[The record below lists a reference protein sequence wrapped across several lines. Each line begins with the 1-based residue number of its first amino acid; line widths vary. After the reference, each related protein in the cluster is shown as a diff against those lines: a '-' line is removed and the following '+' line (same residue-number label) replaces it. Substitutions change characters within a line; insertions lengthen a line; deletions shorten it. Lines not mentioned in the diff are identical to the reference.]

1 MKNTDKKGHKGIY
14 NRLALIKCYLLDM
27 DLALYAFCLPSL
39 VKFIKSW
46 IYFVIMKLDFTQIK
60 GMMKKV
66 VERLRFEPVT
76 IWSLDQHLSEH
87 SYCGLLK
94 CQKKINQINSDLTLI
109 HMAFCSS
116 NFSKNA
122 LCCRGQKIN
131 SFIKKIV

>member
-1 MKNTDKKGHKGIY
+1 MNIVCNIKGIY

-46 IYFVIMKLDFTQIK
+46 IYFIIMKLDFTQIK

-66 VERLRFEPVT
+66 VERLGLEPVT
-76 IWSLDQHLSEH
+76 IWSLDQRLSEH

-94 CQKKINQINSDLTLI
+94 NFKIFNQFNS
-109 HMAFCSS
+109 
-116 NFSKNA
+116 N
-122 LCCRGQKIN
+122 
-131 SFIKKIV
+131 